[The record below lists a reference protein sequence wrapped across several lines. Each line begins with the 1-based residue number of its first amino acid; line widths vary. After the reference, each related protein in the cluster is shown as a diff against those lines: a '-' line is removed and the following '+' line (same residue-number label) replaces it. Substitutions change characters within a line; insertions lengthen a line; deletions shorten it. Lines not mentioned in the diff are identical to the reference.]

1 MKREGRGPAWVLL
14 GLVPLLGLGILLA
27 LIVLNGAGVGRS
39 DTPPVEDL
47 TVGRVT
53 LPTEGEF
60 VVHVTNGGADPVAVE
75 QVVVNDALWD
85 FRVEPDA
92 EIPRLGSA
100 DLTIPYT
107 WVEGEAYEIVLI
119 SDTGTTFAAEVPVA
133 LTTPAPSGETFSRY
147 ALIGFYVGVVPV
159 RSEAHV

>member
-1 MKREGRGPAWVLL
+1 MKSKGRGPAWVLL

-60 VVHVTNGGADPVAVE
+60 VVHVTNGGADPVTVE

-85 FRVEPDA
+85 FRV
-92 EIPRLGSA
+92 
-100 DLTIPYT
+100 
-107 WVEGEAYEIVLI
+107 
-119 SDTGTTFAAEVPVA
+119 
-133 LTTPAPSGETFSRY
+133 
-147 ALIGFYVGVVPV
+147 
-159 RSEAHV
+159 